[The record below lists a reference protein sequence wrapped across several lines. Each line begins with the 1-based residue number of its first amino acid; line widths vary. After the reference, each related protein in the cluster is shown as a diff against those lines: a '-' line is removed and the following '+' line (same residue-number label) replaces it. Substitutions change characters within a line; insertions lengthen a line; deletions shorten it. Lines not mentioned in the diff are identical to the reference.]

1 MRRSWYIAIAAIPA
15 LFISATGA
23 AAQAAVEYGNLAGN
37 KAVPAAKM
45 PQPKI
50 PQLPSPQA
58 APPQTAPP
66 QQERPSSAQNPAGSQ
81 TPQEPSVPLRLLTG
95 KSLLV
100 KTADRTRRVS
110 VSDPTVANALVV
122 TPNQILIE
130 GRSPGEVSLIIWNEY
145 EESRSF
151 DVRVEVDT
159 TAVAD
164 ELKRDFPTEPIRL
177 SSSQSALMISGHVTS
192 KDVADRAGAL
202 AGAYTKNVV
211 NLLTYGAAGADEIL
225 LEVKFA
231 EVDRTALSQYGFN
244 LFSTGAANTF
254 AGSSTQQ
261 FGGLTAS
268 AGATTSDV
276 TKPTATG
283 TNVFTSEIKNQLFH
297 QPAAVGSNNLLN
309 FFLFRT
315 DINLGA
321 VIQDLQEKNILQILA
336 EPNLIAVDGKE
347 SNFLAGGE
355 FPYPVPQGITG
366 SITIQFKE
374 FGVRLAFVP
383 LIKPDGI
390 IHLQVKPEVSS
401 LDFSNALTTNG
412 FVIPALSTRR
422 AETEFELKDGQSFV
436 IAGLMDNRVTD
447 ILNKIPG
454 LADIPILGT
463 FFKSRSTQKTK
474 TELMVLVTAH
484 KINPLETPTPLPSF
498 PKPFLKDKQMD
509 DPAGKHTE
517 KPSGTPGK

>member
-1 MRRSWYIAIAAIPA
+1 MRRSWHVAIAVISVLSGTA
-15 LFISATGA
+15 LFLAPACA
-23 AAQAAVEYGNLAGN
+23 AAQAASQQ
-37 KAVPAAKM
+37 PATPA
-45 PQPKI
+45 QN
-50 PQLPSPQA
+50 SATTQA
-58 APPQTAPP
+58 AP
-66 QQERPSSAQNPAGSQ
+66 ES
-81 TPQEPSVPLRLLTG
+81 SVPLRLLTG

-100 KTADRTRRVS
+100 KTADRTKRVS
-110 VSDPTVANALVV
+110 ISDPTVANALVV
-122 TPNQILIE
+122 TPTQILIE
-130 GRSPGEVSLIIWNEY
+130 GRSPGEVTLIIWNEY

-164 ELKRDFPTEPIRL
+164 ELKRDFPSEPIRL

-202 AGAYTKNVV
+202 ASAYAKNVV
-211 NLLTYGAAGADEIL
+211 NLLTYGAAGADEVL

-244 LFSTGAANTF
+244 LFSTGATNTI
-254 AGSSTQQ
+254 ATASTQQ
-261 FGGLTAS
+261 FGSLSVTGGGGS
-268 AGATTSDV
+268 GAGSGSTGGSVTGKQATV
-276 TKPTATG
+276 TT
-283 TNVFTSEIKNQLFH
+283 
-297 QPAAVGSNNLLN
+297 NNLLN
-309 FFLFRT
+309 FFLFRP
-315 DINLGA
+315 DINLGV
-321 VIQDLQEKNILQILA
+321 VIQALQEKNILQILA

-355 FPYPVPQGITG
+355 FPFPVPQGITG

-383 LIKPDGI
+383 LIKPDGL

-401 LDFSNALTTNG
+401 LDFANALTTNG
-412 FVIPALSTRR
+412 FVVPALSTRR

-447 ILNKIPG
+447 IMNKIPG

-474 TELMVLVTAH
+474 TELIVLVTAH
-484 KINPLETPTPLPSF
+484 KVNPLDSPTALPPF
-498 PKPFLKDKQMD
+498 PKQFLKNDPTD
-509 DPAGKHTE
+509 DPAKKQPG
-517 KPSGTPGK
+517 KPSSATPGK